1 MDSKNM
7 RHTFETFFFSN
18 PAKGHCVLWLMIDS
32 GSGPSVVYGQP
43 FHSNKSANQILL
55 EPKDTPEMMTMIM
68 MMILGYLLN
77 LHFISMK
84 TSFVMVDLVL
94 KDKKIMISM

>member
-1 MDSKNM
+1 
-7 RHTFETFFFSN
+7 
-18 PAKGHCVLWLMIDS
+18 MIDS

-55 EPKDTPEMMTMIM
+55 EPKDTPEMMTMI
-68 MMILGYLLN
+68 LGYLLN